1 MYDGY
6 IDGNICE
13 TVLGGYSGIYIYIFE
28 NMIWVLYLKIGR
40 VVYLNL
46 WPSNDTEDGD

>member
-1 MYDGY
+1 M
-6 IDGNICE
+6 
-13 TVLGGYSGIYIYIFE
+13 GILMGIYARLFWADIVGYIYIFE